1 MLVHVQGAPFPYA
14 DPWNATFY
22 QRRRAL
28 VERTRHVAYVY
39 ERPDTS
45 TFRYRV
51 FNMVE
56 ALQAAPELDISAAW
70 FTRDDVRRDPGFVD
84 RADVLVI
91 CRTHYEDSIARLIA
105 RAHAR
110 GIKVIYDVDD
120 LIFNVEYTRLVTQT
134 LDLRLVTDDNWNFWF
149 GDMSRLGATL
159 RLCDAANA
167 TNPYLAARIAEF
179 APGMPVSV
187 IPNHLNRQQT
197 EVSRTLVA
205 RKRATGWQRDGHV
218 DIGYFSGTPT
228 HNRDLLVASP
238 ALATVLARFAHV
250 RLRIVGFITLNA
262 HLEPYRDRIQV
273 IPLQDYLNLQRV
285 TADVELSIA
294 PLQDNIF
301 TNCKSELKYFEA
313 GVVGVPTIASP
324 TYTFA
329 RAITDGDNGYL
340 ATSPQ
345 WASKITDVVTRL
357 EDDPAAHQ
365 AMSERVIADAETR
378 YAWNGH
384 AHLIEQA
391 LFGSPTPAG
400 SAAQEALRPQPR

>member
-14 DPWNATFY
+14 DPWNATFLE
-22 QRRRAL
+22 RRRAL

-70 FTRDDVRRDPGFVD
+70 FTRNDIRRDPSFLD

-91 CRTHYEDSIARLIA
+91 CRTHYEDAIAGLIA

-110 GIKVIYDVDD
+110 GIKVVYDVDD

-134 LDLRLVTDDNWNFWF
+134 LDLRLVTDDGWNFWF

-159 RLCDAANA
+159 RLCDAAIG

-179 APGMPVSV
+179 APGMPLSV
-187 IPNHLNRQQT
+187 IPNYLNRQQT

-205 RKRATGWQRDGHV
+205 RKRATEWQRDGHV

-238 ALATVLARFAHV
+238 ALARVLARFPHV

-273 IPLQDYLNLQRV
+273 IPLQDHLNLQRV

-340 ATSPQ
+340 ATAPQ
-345 WASKITDVVTRL
+345 WASKITEVITRL
-357 EDDPAAHQ
+357 GDDPAAHQ
-365 AMSERVIADAETR
+365 AMCERVIADSETR
-378 YAWNGH
+378 YAWNGQ

-391 LFGSPTPAG
+391 LFGSPGVTP
-400 SAAQEALRPQPR
+400 PPR